1 MIPKTLFFKIY
12 WSDKSVTRWFYPLL
26 LLAVDIQYLFYVQ
39 SINFNYY
46 FFYFQLEEEYPEF
59 HFIEILLKLL
69 VSQLSLKDSSNGF
82 YLVIFYVLKKLL
94 KTKEGDVVGW
104 GGVGKRR
111 GMGDM
116 YNSVKIKNKIKLN
129 LMVWELKAYKK
140 EKYCLNIKTS
150 K

>member
-1 MIPKTLFFKIY
+1 M
-12 WSDKSVTRWFYPLL
+12 

-129 LMVWELKAYKK
+129 LMV
-140 EKYCLNIKTS
+140 
-150 K
+150 